1 MDEVKETKKES
12 SDSVFLF
19 SSNSFSSSYYRII
32 ATNKYK
38 VKNEDN
44 KNSKDNKIELIKTI
58 NSLSI
63 IQNLSVEERDDEDGV
78 FVCFNYSIY
87 GDSGFSTGIL
97 NNFDFLK
104 PSLPNSLMEKF
115 QKMREIFYQ
124 SITDYASE
132 WAEMK
137 ALNNSQRKDYKL
149 FRFQIGDF
157 STFIIKVN
165 RIGTIHLLI
174 PTNYWKDEKGQFSVS
189 LDYFSYLLFIF
200 KLIPEINY
208 IRQESPVTDV
218 GKKVIVIN

>member
-19 SSNSFSSSYYRII
+19 SGNNFSSSYYRVIV
-32 ATNKYK
+32 TNKYK

-44 KNSKDNKIELIKTI
+44 KNNEDNKIELIRTI

-63 IQNLSVEERDDEDGV
+63 LQNLSVEERDDEDGV
-78 FVCFNYSIY
+78 FVCFNYLTY
-87 GDSGFSTGIL
+87 GDSGLSTGIL
-97 NNFDFLK
+97 NCFDFLK

-137 ALNNSQRKDYKL
+137 ALNHSQKKDYKL
-149 FRFQIGDF
+149 FEFQIVNFD
-157 STFIIKVN
+157 TFIIKAN
-165 RIGTIHLLI
+165 RIGNIHLLI
-174 PTNYWKDEKGQFSVS
+174 PTNYWKDEKDQFSVS
-189 LDYFSYLLFIF
+189 LDYFSYLLFIS

-218 GKKVIVIN
+218 GRKVIVIN